1 MYLERS
7 TSTQYKI
14 NIFLFKN
21 RNLHTYFLINK
32 VRRPIEQSINRAVEF
47 MQYQM
52 STVGLHRLDQTSIC
66 ISAIN

>member
-7 TSTQYKI
+7 TSTQYKQ
-14 NIFLFKN
+14 NIFL
-21 RNLHTYFLINK
+21 RIETYTLIFLINK